1 MMTPPGH
8 KASFLTLLCFGLAGL
23 PALGA
28 GSTGGDARSI
38 LKNADKAGWTKASH
52 ALIEQT
58 ITTTGGSTRTFKIE
72 SWTKNGDEKQLMKYL
87 APAQSRG
94 IGILTLEGGDNIW
107 VYFPDSDDLRKIAS
121 SARNQSVEGSDF
133 TYEDLSTQTM
143 SKKYEPLLLGEEKI
157 DGSVHHKLE
166 LTPKGKSFYGKL
178 IIWIHPTNYTA
189 PKIEYYDK
197 KGKHVKTLRMMDFEK
212 VKGVWVARKL
222 VMTNHKRGSKT
233 EIKIVKIKIN
243 PDLDDAVFTTQ
254 NLTVI

>member
-1 MMTPPGH
+1 MSRL
-8 KASFLTLLCFGLAGL
+8 KRSASFPAVVLLVLAGL
-23 PALGA
+23 AAAVA
-28 GSTGGDARSI
+28 GSAGGDAKSI
-38 LKNADKAGWTKASH
+38 LKKADKAGWTKASH

-94 IGILTLEGGDNIW
+94 IGVLTLEGGENIW

-133 TYEDLSTQTM
+133 TYEDLSTQTL
-143 SKKYEPLLLGEEKI
+143 SKTYEPKLLGEEKI
-157 DGSVHHKLE
+157 DGVVHHKLE
-166 LTPKGKSFYGKL
+166 LTPKQKSFYSKL
-178 IIWIHPTNYTA
+178 IIWIHKASFTV

-197 KGKHVKTLRMMDFEK
+197 KGDHVKTLLLKEYEK
-212 VKGVWVARKL
+212 VKGVWVAREM
-222 VMTNHKRGSKT
+222 VMKNHKRGSKT
-233 EIKIVKIKIN
+233 TIKIIKIKIN
-243 PDLDDAVFTTQ
+243 PELDDKMFTTQ